1 MSRRL
6 AVLAVLLALGW
17 ACANPPDKEIHQA
30 QGAIDA
36 ARAAGAEQ
44 YAPAA
49 LEAATTAL
57 AHSREAVDQR
67 DYRLALSLALEAQ
80 ENARSAA
87 RAAAG
92 QKAIV
97 RSEAERTLT
106 AIDGVLAQAA
116 ARLKTARGRG
126 GAVATAA
133 SALEA
138 QVQAA
143 NRAVQE
149 ARSALAA
156 EDYLAARHALG
167 GVLDGLNG
175 RLEALDRALG
185 SRRRH

>member
-1 MSRRL
+1 MARRL

-17 ACANPPDKEIHQA
+17 ACADPPDKEIHQA

-57 AHSREAVDQR
+57 TRSHDAVGQR
-67 DYRLALSLALEAQ
+67 DYRLALSLALEAH
-80 ENARSAA
+80 ESARSAA
-87 RAAAG
+87 RAAAS
-92 QKAIV
+92 QKALV
-97 RSEAERTLT
+97 RSETERTLT
-106 AIDGVLAQAA
+106 AIDTALAQAA
-116 ARLKTARGRG
+116 ARLKTAPGRG

-138 QVQAA
+138 RVDAA
-143 NRAVQE
+143 TTAVQK
-149 ARSALAA
+149 ARSALEA
-156 EDYLAARHALG
+156 EDYLAARAALD
-167 GVLDGLNG
+167 GVLDGLT
-175 RLEALDRALG
+175 RDLDALDRALG